1 VGFHVIC
8 ALLIVLG
15 LSWTRTARPLSVAG
29 PIIEASL
36 VNYTAKPLP
45 APRVAREKP
54 APPRAVPPPPPSTPQ
69 LTRPELPPSKPR
81 ATDTVDRERV
91 DRDALEPSEIAQRE
105 QEERRKRDQELLEED
120 EQISKMER
128 ERLQQ
133 LEDIRKLREQAEQRR
148 KVEQQRLAQLEDRE
162 RKQLADEQRELERQR
177 AAELLESERDEQ
189 RAGNEGVNEDLLSR
203 YQFALQ
209 SAVTINWLRPETA
222 LPGLRCKVHIVQIPP
237 GDVISAN
244 VIAPCNTDEQTKRS
258 LEAAVLRAAPLP
270 YQGFES
276 VFKREIT
283 FVFTYDG

>member
-1 VGFHVIC
+1 M
-8 ALLIVLG
+8 IVVG

-54 APPRAVPPPPPSTPQ
+54 APPRAVTPPPPAPSRPDI
-69 LTRPELPPSKPR
+69 TRPDLLPNKPR

-91 DRDALEPSEIAQRE
+91 DREGLQPAENAQRE
-105 QEERRKRDQELLEED
+105 QEERRKREQEQLDD
-120 EQISKMER
+120 EQEVSRMER

-162 RKQLADEQRELERQR
+162 RKDLAEQQRQLERQR
-177 AAELLESERDEQ
+177 EAELLESERDEQ

-203 YQFALQ
+203 YLFALQ
-209 SAVTINWLRPETA
+209 STVTVNWLRPETA
-222 LPGLRCKVHIVQIPP
+222 LPGLRCKVRIVQIPQ
-237 GDVISAN
+237 GKVISAN
-244 VIAPCNTDEQTKRS
+244 VVAPCNTDEQTKRS

-283 FVFTYDG
+283 FIFTYDG